1 MKKYIGLATG
11 LIVAGILAVLIVIAI
26 GATHEPT
33 WRGKNIADEAIKVL
47 EDYKHFRINATEAKQ
62 KIGYLCDRVDSEYEL
77 DMPEKEK
84 DAMLMLAIELSLTES
99 HFILHRVPTN
109 MEIDEDITA
118 IKKVKP

>member
-33 WRGKNIADEAIKVL
+33 WRGKSIADEAIKVL

-109 MEIDEDITA
+109 MEIDEDIAA